1 MTIFATS
8 VRLQLTEIRGISRLM
23 NKALHSET
31 TASQPASHP
40 QALITWLMGVAVLVF
55 AMVVV
60 GGITRL
66 TESGLSITE
75 WKPITGTLPPLN
87 EASWLSEFE
96 KYKQI
101 PEYTEINGP
110 AGMTLAEFKFIYFW
124 EWVHR
129 LLGRVIG
136 LAFALP
142 LAWFWIKQAIPSGY
156 KPRLLALLA
165 LGGLQGTIGWW
176 MVSSGLSARTDVS
189 HYRLAV
195 HLLTALIILG
205 GLVWTALDLKE
216 LTKNPSAKPARITGF
231 TGGILAILFIQLLF
245 GAWVAGL
252 NAGYVANTW
261 PLMNDRFYP
270 DGVDTA
276 KGAFYALVN
285 DPYLTHFVHRWWA
298 WVAVIALILMA
309 RRVKKAGVRAASAAI
324 HSAFG
329 VQMLL
334 GIATVMTG
342 VNIVLAVSHQA
353 VGALLVAA
361 TVWGAHVLGRDT
373 A

>member
-1 MTIFATS
+1 MNIAITS
-8 VRLQLTEIRGISRLM
+8 
-23 NKALHSET
+23 HP
-31 TASQPASHP
+31 ASQTSAARPA
-40 QALITWLMGVAVLVF
+40 ALINWLMGVAALVF

-75 WKPITGTLPPLN
+75 WKPIAGTLPPLN
-87 EASWLSEFE
+87 EAAWMSEFE

-101 PEYTEINGP
+101 PEYTQINGP
-110 AGMTLAEFKFIYFW
+110 AGMTIAEFKFIYFW

-142 LAWFWIKQAIPSGY
+142 LAWFWAKQAIPTGY
-156 KPRLLALLA
+156 KPRLLALMA

-195 HLLTALIILG
+195 HLLTAFFILG
-205 GLVWTALDLKE
+205 GLVWTALDLKAQV
-216 LTKNPSAKPARITGF
+216 KNSAAKPARITLF
-231 TGGILAILFIQLLF
+231 TTAVFAILFIQMLF

-252 NAGYVANTW
+252 NAGYVSNSW
-261 PLMNDRFYP
+261 PLMNDRLYP

-276 KGAFYALVN
+276 KGVFFALVN

-298 WVAVIALILMA
+298 WVAVFALILLS
-309 RRVKKAGVRAASAAI
+309 RRVKKAGMRSASIAI

-329 VQMLL
+329 LQIIL

-361 TVWGAHVLGRDT
+361 TVWGAHILGRET

>member
-1 MTIFATS
+1 MDTALKSTS
-8 VRLQLTEIRGISRLM
+8 V
-23 NKALHSET
+23 SET
-31 TASQPASHP
+31 PPTRPA
-40 QALITWLMGVAVLVF
+40 ALINWLMGVAALVF

-75 WKPITGTLPPLN
+75 WKPITGTLPPLS
-87 EASWLSEFE
+87 EAAWVSEFE

-101 PEYTEINGP
+101 PEYTQINGP
-110 AGMTLAEFKFIYFW
+110 AGMTMAEFKFIYFW

-142 LAWFWIKQAIPSGY
+142 LAWFWVKQAIPTGY

-195 HLLTALIILG
+195 HLLTAFIILG
-205 GLVWTALDLKE
+205 GLVWTALDLKA
-216 LTKNPSAKPARITGF
+216 LVKNPAAKSARINLF
-231 TGGILAILFIQLLF
+231 TAAVFAILFIQMLF

-252 NAGYVANTW
+252 NAGYVSNTW
-261 PLMNDRFYP
+261 PLMNDRLYP
-270 DGVDTA
+270 DGVDTT
-276 KGAFYALVN
+276 KGVFYALVN

-298 WVAVIALILMA
+298 WVAVVALILLS
-309 RRVKKAGVRAASAAI
+309 RRVKQTGARSASIAI
-324 HSAFG
+324 HITFG
-329 VQMLL
+329 VQIIL

-342 VNIVLAVSHQA
+342 VNIVLAVMHQA
-353 VGALLVAA
+353 VGALLVAS
-361 TVWGAHVLGRDT
+361 TVWGAHILGRE
-373 A
+373 AA

>member
-1 MTIFATS
+1 MNIALTS
-8 VRLQLTEIRGISRLM
+8 
-23 NKALHSET
+23 HP
-31 TASQPASHP
+31 ASQTPAARP
-40 QALITWLMGVAVLVF
+40 AALINWLMGVAALVF

-75 WKPITGTLPPLN
+75 WKPIAGTLPPLN
-87 EASWLSEFE
+87 EAAWMSEFE

-101 PEYTEINGP
+101 PEYTQINGP
-110 AGMTLAEFKFIYFW
+110 AGMTIAEFKFIYFW

-142 LAWFWIKQAIPSGY
+142 LAWFWVKQAIPTGY
-156 KPRLLALLA
+156 KPRLLALMA

-195 HLLTALIILG
+195 HLLTAFFILG
-205 GLVWTALDLKE
+205 GLVWTALDLKA
-216 LTKNPSAKPARITGF
+216 LVKNPAAKPARITLF
-231 TGGILAILFIQLLF
+231 TTAVFVILFIQMLF

-252 NAGYVANTW
+252 NAGYVSNSW
-261 PLMNDRFYP
+261 PLMNDRLYP

-276 KGAFYALVN
+276 KGVFFALVN

-298 WVAVIALILMA
+298 WVAVFALILLS
-309 RRVKKAGVRAASAAI
+309 RRVKKAGVRSASIAI

-329 VQMLL
+329 LQIIL

-361 TVWGAHVLGRDT
+361 TVWGAHILGREK

>member
-1 MTIFATS
+1 MDT
-8 VRLQLTEIRGISRLM
+8 
-23 NKALHSET
+23 ALNPHPASET
-31 TASQPASHP
+31 QSARPA
-40 QALITWLMGVAVLVF
+40 ALINWLMGVAALVF

-75 WKPITGTLPPLN
+75 WKPITGTLPPMS
-87 EASWLSEFE
+87 EAAWISEFD

-110 AGMTLAEFKFIYFW
+110 AGMTMAEFKFIYFW

-142 LAWFWIKQAIPSGY
+142 LAWFWVKQAIPAGY

-195 HLLTALIILG
+195 HLLTAFVILG
-205 GLVWTALDLKE
+205 GLVWTVLDLKA
-216 LTKNPSAKPARITGF
+216 LVKNTSAKPAKITLF
-231 TGGILAILFIQLLF
+231 TASVFAILFVQMLF

-252 NAGYVANTW
+252 TAGYVSNTW
-261 PLMNDRFYP
+261 PLMNDRLYP
-270 DGVDTA
+270 EGVDTA
-276 KGAFYALVN
+276 KGVFYALVN
-285 DPYLTHFVHRWWA
+285 DPYLSHFVHRWWA
-298 WVAVIALILMA
+298 WVAVIALILLS
-309 RRVKKAGVRAASAAI
+309 RRVKKTGARSASIAI
-324 HSAFG
+324 HIPFG
-329 VQMLL
+329 AQIIL

-353 VGALLVAA
+353 VGALLVAS
-361 TVWGAHVLGRDT
+361 TVWGAHILGRE
-373 A
+373 AV

>member
-1 MTIFATS
+1 MA
-8 VRLQLTEIRGISRLM
+8 RPG
-23 NKALHSET
+23 
-31 TASQPASHP
+31 
-40 QALITWLMGVAVLVF
+40 ALINWLMFVAGLVF
-55 AMVVV
+55 VMVVV

-87 EASWLSEFE
+87 EASWAAEFE

-142 LAWFWIKQAIPSGY
+142 LAWFWVKQAIPTSY

-205 GLVWTALDLKE
+205 GLVWTALDLRM
-216 LTKNPSAKPARITGF
+216 LANNPAARSAKVTRF
-231 TGGILAILFIQLLF
+231 TAAVFAILFVQMLF

-252 NAGYVANTW
+252 NAGYVSNTW
-261 PLMNDRFYP
+261 PLMNDRLYP
-270 DGVDTA
+270 DGVGTA
-276 KGAFYALVN
+276 KGMFYALVN

-298 WVAVIALILMA
+298 WVAVIALVLLS
-309 RRVKKAGVRAASAAI
+309 RRVRQAGVRSASVAI

-329 VQMLL
+329 VQIIL

-353 VGALLVAA
+353 VGALVVAT
-361 TVWGAHVLGRDT
+361 TVWGAHILGRK
-373 A
+373 AA